1 MMMTDFSSNQ
11 FDACGFVQGSIF
23 INPYYELKMATAQV
37 YIVKHIL
44 AGGRRVASVY
54 EKVTSWNRQGLG
66 CSTIVD
72 NLGYASANA
81 IMIWMLIVFMGYF
94 FNYALSVWVLVESEE
109 RLLTCKRFLG
119 WYDLSGCALIV
130 SGFYF

>member
-1 MMMTDFSSNQ
+1 M
-11 FDACGFVQGSIF
+11 
-23 INPYYELKMATAQV
+23 
-37 YIVKHIL
+37 
-44 AGGRRVASVY
+44 
-54 EKVTSWNRQGLG
+54 
-66 CSTIVD
+66 
-72 NLGYASANA
+72 
-81 IMIWMLIVFMGYF
+81 FMGYF